1 MINKDVKR
9 KFILQSNDREIQQR
23 LRDDMLEMSRAHK
36 KKSFFFLFDTFQK
49 DLKEE
54 YNLTEYELGLLLILM
69 AYQRFRE
76 YEETQSYIHYKGKR
90 ATTKDLEKIL
100 KLKRTAVN
108 DFKRQMVQKNIIR
121 EDEHGM
127 YLDENFSVRGKKT
140 LNIEQYN
147 RIYVNEVSKVYD
159 IMVKDNMEVKEKKQ
173 AIKDVGLLFSLFPY
187 MNKKTNVLVD
197 DQFNNITMNE
207 LKSKLGLGKNHP
219 LEERLGRI
227 NQRFYDATGQYLI
240 YKLEPVGIKENR
252 NNKKSFRL
260 VMNPKLIFSSKVTN
274 QSKIDVELFGDSET
288 STKDN
293 QVNTSKYIFLLVSD
307 NELFYMKT
315 DFYYD
320 ITATLEKIQE
330 SNLLEFDNKKFE
342 TADIQH
348 ISLVEESEIENYIDE
363 KYMKNEI
370 KPLPKYD
377 FNKNNFYK
385 DLYLN

>member
-23 LRDDMLEMSRAHK
+23 LRDDMLEMSRMHK

-121 EDEHGM
+121 EDEYGM

-140 LNIEQYN
+140 LSKEQYN
-147 RIYVNEVSKVYD
+147 RIYVNEVNKVYD
-159 IMVKDNMEVKEKKQ
+159 IMVKEDMETKEKKQ

-207 LKSKLGLGKNHP
+207 LKTKLKLGKNHP

-227 NQRFYDATGQYLI
+227 NQRFYDTTGEYLI
-240 YKLEPVGIKENR
+240 YKLEPVGIVENR

-274 QSKIDVELFGDSET
+274 QSEIDAKLFGDSET
-288 STKDN
+288 STEDSE
-293 QVNTSKYIFLLVSD
+293 VSTPKYIFLLVSD

-315 DFYYD
+315 DFSYD
-320 ITATLEKIQE
+320 ITTTLEKIQE
-330 SNLLEFDNKKFE
+330 SNSVEFENKKFE

-348 ISLVEESEIENYIDE
+348 ISLVEENEIENYIDE
-363 KYMKNEI
+363 KHLKNEI
-370 KPLPKYD
+370 KPLDKYE

-385 DLYLN
+385 ELYLG